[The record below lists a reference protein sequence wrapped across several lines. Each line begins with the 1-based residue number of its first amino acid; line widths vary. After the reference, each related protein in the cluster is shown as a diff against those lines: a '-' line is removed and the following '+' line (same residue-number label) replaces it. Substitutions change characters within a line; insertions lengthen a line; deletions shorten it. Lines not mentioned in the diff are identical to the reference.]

1 MKNFKNNKKYFFNR
15 SKNKIQ
21 KFIKNFE
28 SKKIEILKSYKSL
41 ENFLINENYQIYN
54 LDGKITN
61 MDEIKKLLD
70 SLDEKHQTIGNFY
83 LVNKSSDMLKY
94 I

>member
-1 MKNFKNNKKYFFNR
+1 MSKYINHNI
-15 SKNKIQ
+15 SYN
-21 KFIKNFE
+21 
-28 SKKIEILKSYKSL
+28 YKSL

-83 LVNKSSDMLKY
+83 LVNKSFDMLKY

>member
-1 MKNFKNNKKYFFNR
+1 
-15 SKNKIQ
+15 
-21 KFIKNFE
+21 
-28 SKKIEILKSYKSL
+28 
-41 ENFLINENYQIYN
+41 
-54 LDGKITN
+54 